1 MRSLPFMRTNVH
13 VAYTP
18 QQQHLQ
24 LISQMSALPK
34 VKFFKS
40 SSQLRTWLERNH
52 DKATELWLGFYKKS
66 SGKGGI
72 TYREALD
79 QALCF
84 GWIDGVRKGLDD
96 ASYTQRFTPRK
107 PKSTWSV
114 VNIDRARALKKRGLM
129 SPAGLKAFDER
140 DETKARRYS
149 NEQRHP
155 KLDPAYEKQ
164 FRANAKAWQFFQS
177 QPEGYK
183 RTATWWVMSAKR
195 EETRSK
201 RLATLIDD
209 SKNELRLP
217 MLRPP
222 NATG

>member
-1 MRSLPFMRTNVH
+1 MS
-13 VAYTP
+13 TP
-18 QQQHLQ
+18 
-24 LISQMSALPK
+24 PK

-40 SSQLRTWLERNH
+40 SSQFRTWLEENH
-52 DKATELWLGFYKKS
+52 DKASELWLGFYKKA

-84 GWIDGVRKGLDD
+84 GWIDGIRKTLDD
-96 ASYTQRFTPRK
+96 VSYTQRFTPRQ
-107 PKSTWSV
+107 PKSNWSL
-114 VNIDRARALKKRGLM
+114 VNIDRVRNLRKRGLM
-129 SPAGLKAFDER
+129 TPAGLKAFNQR
-140 DETKARRYS
+140 DEARAKRYS
-149 NEQRHP
+149 YEQRFP
-155 KLDPAYEKQ
+155 KLDRALETK
-164 FRANAKAWQFFQS
+164 FKANAKAWQFFQS

-201 RLATLIDD
+201 RLATLIND
-209 SKNELRLP
+209 SKRELRLG